1 MKRETYV
8 LYAKDFPDI
17 WVAKIEDEL
26 YVSFNDALKYF
37 GITDLG
43 KIQDEIPIVP
53 VRCEIEDKKGKKRR
67 IEFIDLKA
75 FEILFRDY
83 ANTARAN
90 AFYEE
95 VMHHKH
101 EMDHNVDGLTANDL
115 RTKEDIE
122 AILEERNA
130 FITKNLSLEAEKRHL
145 APYIKIV
152 RGVYGAKI
160 TPVLFEH
167 VNDQLKYAKKIPPSK
182 IAEDLR
188 GAGIL
193 DGNNL
198 PKKSFIDKGCF
209 KILVLSES
217 KLAKTKT
224 IQSVLVLANGIK
236 EIERVIDNKYGGK
249 FK

>member
-1 MKRETYV
+1 MKRETYI

-26 YVSFNDALKYF
+26 YVSLDDVRKHF
-37 GITDLG
+37 GLTDLG
-43 KIQDEIPIVP
+43 KIQSEIPLVT
-53 VRCEIEDKKGKKRR
+53 VRCEIEDKKKKRKR
-67 IEFIDLKA
+67 LEFVDLKT
-75 FEILFRDY
+75 FEILFKKY

-90 AFYEE
+90 AFFEE

-101 EMDHNVDGLTANDL
+101 EMDRNVDGLTANDL

-122 AILEERNA
+122 ALLEERNT
-130 FITKNLSLEAEKRHL
+130 FITRNLSLEAEKRHL

-152 RGVYGAKI
+152 KGVYGTKI

-167 VNDQLKYAKKIPPSK
+167 VNDQLKYSKKIPPSK

-188 GAGIL
+188 GAGIF
-193 DGNNL
+193 DSDNL

-217 KLAKTKT
+217 KLAKVKT